1 MLNLSQSLKN
11 PNSFFSIP
19 ASESDLEVRRS
30 AYPVAHRPWL
40 PADVAAAAAVT
51 TPPDDASGDGA
62 TTSTATCRR
71 DARGGCA
78 TA

>member
-1 MLNLSQSLKN
+1 M
-11 PNSFFSIP
+11 PIP

-30 AYPVAHRPWL
+30 AYPAAHRPWL
-40 PADVAAAAAVT
+40 PADVVVAAAVT
-51 TPPDDASGDGA
+51 TPPDDASDARGESGDGA
-62 TTSTATCRR
+62 TTSTAACRR

>member
-1 MLNLSQSLKN
+1 M
-11 PNSFFSIP
+11 PIP

-30 AYPVAHRPWL
+30 AYPAAHRPWL
-40 PADVAAAAAVT
+40 PADVVAAAAVT
-51 TPPDDASGDGA
+51 TPPDDASGATDASGDGA
-62 TTSTATCRR
+62 TTSTATCHR